1 MRWPIRSQILIPFVV
16 VQAATIIGIA
26 VAASWLA
33 VRSVEEAIHARLSG
47 VAETLR
53 QSNFPLTERILTQLH
68 DLSGAEL
75 VALNGSG
82 GVRASTLDDVESSL
96 AAIDVVVWSANT
108 PITANKQLLE
118 IHGVT
123 YFGGQVERRIAG
135 ETQNVF
141 VLYPQRSWLDAR
153 RNAMFTPLVIGGV
166 LLLLGVISSVL
177 ISRHI
182 GHRIHRLEQ
191 QVSRIAN
198 QDFTPMT
205 VPTLDDE
212 LRDLA
217 LKVNQMGRLLEE
229 AIRHAGDSARSQIL
243 TQLVG
248 GLSHQFRNALTG
260 ARVAIQLHQRRCE
273 ADDQRAL
280 ETALR
285 QLQLT
290 EEQIKALLQVTR
302 GKQAAQLREGD
313 WFTLVG
319 EVVSLMAPLCVHR
332 GIALEQ
338 EIAEG
343 TWPTHDVDAARA
355 AVLNLC
361 MNAIEAAGNGG
372 RLRIR
377 ALYESDRFVL
387 EICDSGS
394 SGSLEPEIFDL
405 FYTTKPEGIGLG
417 LFLARQVAVD
427 NCGTLTAS
435 REANWTVFR
444 MALNQ
449 DKPFDSK
456 HLQ

>member
-33 VRSVEEAIHARLSG
+33 VRSVEETIHARLSG

-53 QSNFPLTERILTQLH
+53 QSNFPLTERILTQLR

-75 VALNGSG
+75 VALNGAG
-82 GVRASTLDDVESSL
+82 AVRASTLDNVESSVANL
-96 AAIDVVVWSANT
+96 NVVVWTANT
-108 PITANKQLLE
+108 PITANKQL
-118 IHGVT
+118 IDIQGVT

-141 VLYPQRSWLDAR
+141 VLYPQSSWLVAR
-153 RNAMFTPLVIGGV
+153 RNAMLTPLIIGGV
-166 LLLLGVISSVL
+166 LFLLGVVTSVL

-182 GHRIHRLEQ
+182 GRRIHRLEQ

-198 QDFTPMT
+198 RDFAPMT
-205 VPTLDDE
+205 VPALNDE

-217 LKVNQMGRLLEE
+217 VKVNQMGRLLEE

-273 ADDQRAL
+273 TEDQSAL

-302 GKQAAQLREGD
+302 GKQAAQFREGD
-313 WFTLVG
+313 WFTLVS
-319 EVVSLMAPLCVHR
+319 EVVSLISPLCVHR

-338 EIAEG
+338 EIGEG
-343 TWPTHDVDAARA
+343 IWPTHDVDAARA
-355 AVLNLC
+355 AVLNMC

-372 RLRIR
+372 KLRISAFR
-377 ALYESDRFVL
+377 ESDKFVL
-387 EICDSGS
+387 EICDTGS

-417 LFLARQVAVD
+417 LFLARQVAAD
-427 NCGTLTAS
+427 NHGTLTAS
-435 REANWTVFR
+435 RETDWTVFR
-444 MALNQ
+444 MVLTQN
-449 DKPFDSK
+449 KPFDGK
-456 HLQ
+456 ELR